1 LFKKWLNQADEKG
14 DGGERQKRRFR
25 LMLLLGL
32 VGIGVLFFSSFV
44 RVPAKELTE
53 DGPLPPDAQ
62 EPVNAAVTSKPVTMQ
77 DYEKKY
83 EEELADVL
91 SKMVGVDDVS
101 IVINLDSTVE
111 EVVQVDVRDTEQ
123 VTQEVGKTGDNRSI
137 TQNTTDKKT
146 AFYNTGDGQ
155 KPVVIK
161 QLKPKVRGVLIVARG
176 VENLRIKA
184 AVIEAIQRT
193 LEVPAHRISV
203 LPKG

>member
-1 LFKKWLNQADEKG
+1 VFKKWLNQVDEKG

-44 RVPAKELTE
+44 RMPAQELTE

-62 EPVNAAVTSKPVTMQ
+62 EPVNAAAASKPVTMQ

-111 EVVQVDVRDTEQ
+111 EVVQVDVRNTEQ
-123 VTQEVGKTGDNRSI
+123 VTQEMGKTGDNRSI

-176 VENLRIKA
+176 VENLQVKA